1 MTRLQ
6 FRRWYGFALR
16 MATRGLSPKLPK
28 KSIAFVRECVEHFF
42 VDILQDDS
50 WYQKNTGKGMI
61 ERIKDWDNSD
71 HDGIEP
77 GSILYCVGDRVSS
90 LLEEKNAYRYYGTE
104 ADWNRWDEKW
114 GARVRCCIR
123 AGLDCASAPS
133 AGVAGFT
140 VGDLRRMYPHGIP
153 EWVFSDWKAAK
164 TNKPVDLNSKK
175 IKDMEAVW
183 L

>member
-16 MATRGLSPKLPK
+16 MAVRGLSPNLPK
-28 KSIAFVRECVEHFF
+28 KSIKFIREQVEDFF
-42 VDILQDDS
+42 FDIYREDS

-71 HDGIEP
+71 HEGIER
-77 GSILYCVGDRVSS
+77 GHTLYCVGDKVT
-90 LLEEKNAYRYYGTE
+90 LQLEEENPFRWNGTDKQYE
-104 ADWNRWDEKW
+104 DWDEKW
-114 GARVRCCIR
+114 GGRVRCCIR

-140 VGDLRRMYPHGIP
+140 VGDIRRMYPHGIP
-153 EWVFSDWKAAK
+153 TWIFEDWTMAK
-164 TNKPVDLNSKK
+164 TGKPADLNSKK
-175 IKDMEAVW
+175 IKDKVGVW